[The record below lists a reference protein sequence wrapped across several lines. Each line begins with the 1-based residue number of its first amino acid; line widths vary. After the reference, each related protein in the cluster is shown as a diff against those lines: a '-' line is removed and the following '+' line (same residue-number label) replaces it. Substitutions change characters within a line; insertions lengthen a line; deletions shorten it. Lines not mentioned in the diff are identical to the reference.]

1 METGWFFTHFGQAYP
16 KPLSV
21 IRLTNPPTSE
31 WLVGTSFILLDK
43 NKKKHK
49 LNPKLLLW
57 LAEKLPHFQQTM
69 FCICVVSLPRSN
81 HGIFCDQG
89 SLGISET
96 PPPSIPPTPPLSLES
111 RSAFFGPLWGV
122 PLDSHKGTAGFDIK
136 SPIKILSLT
145 TMAAFTVAFEH
156 LPSRLTCIRLFL
168 GLSVAL
174 ITSPKLEK
182 DTIVEVSWEKK
193 LQKNLSS
200 EKMASVVI
208 LKKDVAVVKWLT

>member
-1 METGWFFTHFGQAYP
+1 VETGWFFTHFGQAYP

-31 WLVGTSFILLDK
+31 WPVGTSFILLDK
-43 NKKKHK
+43 NKKSHK
-49 LNPKLLLW
+49 LNPKLLQW
-57 LAEKLPHFQQTM
+57 LAEKLPHFQQTI
-69 FCICVVSLPRSN
+69 FCIYVLRLPRSN

-89 SLGISET
+89 SLRIPET
-96 PPPSIPPTPPLSLES
+96 PPPQYHPPHRCRFNLGWLFSGL
-111 RSAFFGPLWGV
+111 FGG

-145 TMAAFTVAFEH
+145 SMAAFTVAFEH
-156 LPSRLTCIRLFL
+156 LPSRLTCIRLLL
-168 GLSVAL
+168 GISVAL

-193 LQKNLSS
+193 L
-200 EKMASVVI
+200 
-208 LKKDVAVVKWLT
+208 